1 MKYRYRSYP
10 LASEWYNVSE
20 IVVVGDRWVTIEVT
34 DEEGLVVVWEPYID
48 GYFLER
54 VRIIEVDRKVTLRT
68 TNRAIVVRIDKMVP
82 VVSRASSPIDKVLP
96 AVFRAS
102 SKVFR
107 ILKPYVMAYV
117 ISGDKKIV
125 DLIKRRLYDLTI

>member
-20 IVVVGDRWVTIEVT
+20 IVAVGDRWVTIEVT
-34 DEEGLVVVWEPYID
+34 DEEGLVVVWEPCID

-54 VRIIEVDRKVTLRT
+54 VRIEDRKVTLRT
-68 TNRAIVVRIDKMVP
+68 TNRAIVVRIDMVVP
-82 VVSRASSPIDKVLP
+82 AVSRASSSIDKVLP

-102 SKVFR
+102 SKVLGM
-107 ILKPYVMAYV
+107 LKPYVTAYV
-117 ISGDKKIV
+117 ISGDDKVV
-125 DLIKRRLYDLTI
+125 DLIRRRLYDLTI